1 MVVSGINKEFQRLIE
16 DAYRVSRDT
25 GLIVEEALKDAVNQP
40 MTKEE
45 AQGFL
50 KVIVA
55 KLRSGATKRS
65 DKVMLEFIDKEMDKV
80 IQATLKNRESILSS
94 YKNPKGA
101 NTLALSDFNGLK
113 SGPVHP
119 KPTFHRREIPMNG
132 GGVKT
137 TDIKLWDRNERL
149 DIHIGQFVASK
160 GREPGPEELLDIML
174 SQMPLPG
181 LEEKDQFRIVEL
193 ARSIANN
200 GVRKPPII
208 DRDGTLLDGN
218 RRVAACYFILNS
230 PEFDSVQKKRA
241 ENIYVWQLTEHATED
256 DRQAVV
262 VSLNFEPDCKES
274 WPEYVKAKVIYNEWM
289 AMLALEP
296 RSPGSPR
303 LAQLRREL
311 ASNFGYGSDP
321 YTVNRYIKM
330 VDGANDFED
339 HMVNE
344 KKHDAYEVKHQTNK
358 YFQYFDELSKGTSPG
373 GVAHTLNQN
382 EPFKHLVYQLLFQG
396 KFKNWVLIRL
406 LKHYNSDIHDAFIKA
421 RDTNDIDKA
430 SEDIEDKL
438 NEARAQTKEQRVGNP
453 NHRIEVFTKWL
464 EQLPISAFRDNIEIE
479 NLKKLH
485 NALKLVERQI
495 GDIESVTQ

>member
-1 MVVSGINKEFQRLIE
+1 MVVSEINSEFQRLIE
-16 DAYRVSRDT
+16 DAYRVSRET
-25 GLIVEEALKDAVNQP
+25 GLVVEGALKDAVNQP

-45 AQGFL
+45 AKRFL
-50 KVIVA
+50 KVIVV
-55 KLRSGATKRS
+55 KLRAEAAKRA
-65 DKVMLEFIDKEMDKV
+65 DNAMLEFIDKEMDKV
-80 IQATLKNRESILSS
+80 VQDTLNARENVLSS
-94 YKNPKGA
+94 YKTSKGA
-101 NTLALSDFNGLK
+101 VLLKLSDFNGLTP
-113 SGPVHP
+113 GPVHP

-181 LEEKDQFRIVEL
+181 LGDKDQFKIVEL

-230 PEFDSVQKKRA
+230 SEFDSVQKKRA
-241 ENIYVWQLTEHATED
+241 ENIFVWQLTEHASED

-274 WPEYVKAKVIYNEWM
+274 WPEYVKAKVIYNEWQS
-289 AMLALEP
+289 MLALEP
-296 RSPGSPR
+296 RSPGAAR

-311 ASNFGYGSDP
+311 AANFGYGADP

-330 VDGANDFED
+330 VDVGNDFED
-339 HMVNE
+339 YLVNE
-344 KKHDAYEVKHQTNK
+344 KKHDTYEVKHQANK
-358 YFQYFDELSKGTSPG
+358 YFQYFDELGKGSNPG
-373 GVAHTLNQN
+373 GVSHTLNQN
-382 EPFKHLVYQLLFQG
+382 EPFKHLVYDLLFQG
-396 KFKNWVLIRL
+396 KFKNWVLIRH
-406 LKHYNSDIHDAFIKA
+406 LKYYNSDIHDALIKG
-421 RDTNDIDKA
+421 RDTNDVEKA

-438 NEARAQTKEQRVGNP
+438 NEVKAQQKEQRIGNP
-453 NHRIEVFTKWL
+453 NHRIQIFTNWL
-464 EQLPISAFRDNIEIE
+464 EQLPISAFRDNIDIE

-495 GDIESVTQ
+495 GDIQSVTQ